1 MIWLIAAAVLLAVI
15 AAWYAW
21 RTVVQCPCALDLE
34 ATHEHFHAH
43 VELEGVHDREGDE
56 VRVHSAPTRIALGD
70 RQLLT
75 SKATVRQ
82 ASLPR
87 RLWTRLI
94 GATHIADLYEV
105 GFEG

>member
-1 MIWLIAAAVLLAVI
+1 MMILLTTGGLVAAI

-21 RTVVQCPCALDLE
+21 RSVVHCPCALDLE

-43 VELEGVHDREGDE
+43 VELQGVDVREGDE
-56 VRVHSAPTRIALGD
+56 VRVHTAPTRIALGD

-75 SKATVRQ
+75 SNATVRK

-87 RLWTRLI
+87 RAWTRLI